1 MDPKQILVDHGNR
14 ISAPFAQLPAELLS
28 SKTAYRKSIK
38 KARSPKLLYNND
50 LCLLWG
56 A

>member
-28 SKTAYRKSIK
+28 RGQSYNKMKVNASKYKMFARNNLGSI
-38 KARSPKLLYNND
+38 Y
-50 LCLLWG
+50 
-56 A
+56 

>member
-28 SKTAYRKSIK
+28 ANKPIEKPAKRQEALSFCLTAVY
-38 KARSPKLLYNND
+38 A
-50 LCLLWG
+50 C
-56 A
+56 